1 VGGIGLVFTIYSL
14 ALMVPVLDFGLTRK
28 YNGPPSTGNIEARLC
43 EAIIDDL
50 SRSVDNLL
58 ITAFVGSAI
67 CLVLVLLIFKKVR
80 GSPKAGSPQPFSM
93 ILGNRR
99 HTAP

>member
-1 VGGIGLVFTIYSL
+1 MTLTNRAKAILRWGSIALVFAIYSIV
-14 ALMVPVLDFGLTRK
+14 LMIPVLDFGLTRK
-28 YNGPPSTGNIEARLC
+28 YNGPPSTGQMETRLC

-50 SRSVDNLL
+50 SRSMDNLL

-80 GSPKAGSPQPFSM
+80 
-93 ILGNRR
+93 
-99 HTAP
+99 

>member
-1 VGGIGLVFTIYSL
+1 MMTNRAKTILRWGGIASVFAIYSI
-14 ALMVPVLDFGLTRK
+14 ALTIPVLDFGLTWK
-28 YNGPPSTGNIEARLC
+28 YNVPPSTGQMEANLC

-80 GSPKAGSPQPFSM
+80 
-93 ILGNRR
+93 
-99 HTAP
+99 

>member
-1 VGGIGLVFTIYSL
+1 MTLTNRAKTLLRWGGIGLVFTIYSL
-14 ALMVPVLDFGLTRK
+14 ALMITVLDFGLTRK
-28 YNGPPSTGNIEARLC
+28 YNAPPSTGNMEARLC
-43 EAIIDDL
+43 EAITDDL

-80 GSPKAGSPQPFSM
+80 
-93 ILGNRR
+93 
-99 HTAP
+99 

>member
-1 VGGIGLVFTIYSL
+1 MTSKTKAIFRWGGIALVFAIYSI
-14 ALMVPVLDFGLTRK
+14 ALMIPVLDFGLTRK
-28 YNGPPSTGNIEARLC
+28 YNSPPSTGEMETRLC

-67 CLVLVLLIFKKVR
+67 CLVLVLLIFKKV
-80 GSPKAGSPQPFSM
+80 K
-93 ILGNRR
+93 
-99 HTAP
+99 

>member
-1 VGGIGLVFTIYSL
+1 MTLTNRAKTILRWGGIALVFAIYSI
-14 ALMVPVLDFGLTRK
+14 ALMIPVLDFELTRK
-28 YNGPPSTGNIEARLC
+28 YNAPPSTGQMEASLC

-50 SRSVDNLL
+50 SSSVDNLL

-80 GSPKAGSPQPFSM
+80 
-93 ILGNRR
+93 
-99 HTAP
+99 

>member
-1 VGGIGLVFTIYSL
+1 MTLTNRTKAILRWGGIAIVFAIYSI
-14 ALMVPVLDFGLTRK
+14 ALMIPVLDFELTWK
-28 YNGPPSTGNIEARLC
+28 YNGPPSTGEMEARLC

-58 ITAFVGSAI
+58 ITAFFGSAI

-80 GSPKAGSPQPFSM
+80 
-93 ILGNRR
+93 
-99 HTAP
+99 

>member
-1 VGGIGLVFTIYSL
+1 MTLTNRAKTILRWGGISLVFAIYSI
-14 ALMVPVLDFGLTRK
+14 ALMIPVLDFGLTRK
-28 YNGPPSTGNIEARLC
+28 YNAPPLTDEMEARLC

-58 ITAFVGSAI
+58 ITAFYGSAI

-80 GSPKAGSPQPFSM
+80 
-93 ILGNRR
+93 
-99 HTAP
+99 

>member
-1 VGGIGLVFTIYSL
+1 MTLTNRAKAILRWGSIVLVFAIYSI
-14 ALMVPVLDFGLTRK
+14 ALMLPVLDFGLTRK
-28 YNGPPSTGNIEARLC
+28 YNGPPSTDQMKARLC

-67 CLVLVLLIFKKVR
+67 CIVLTLLIFKKVR
-80 GSPKAGSPQPFSM
+80 
-93 ILGNRR
+93 
-99 HTAP
+99 

>member
-1 VGGIGLVFTIYSL
+1 MTLTSRTKAILRWGGIALVFAIYSI
-14 ALMVPVLDFGLTRK
+14 ALMIPVLDFGLTRK
-28 YNGPPSTGNIEARLC
+28 YNGPPSTSEMEAGIC

-58 ITAFVGSAI
+58 ITAFFGSAI

-80 GSPKAGSPQPFSM
+80 
-93 ILGNRR
+93 
-99 HTAP
+99 

>member
-1 VGGIGLVFTIYSL
+1 MSLTNRVKTLLRWGGITLVFAIYSI
-14 ALMVPVLDFGLTRK
+14 ALMIPALNVGLTRK
-28 YNGPPSTGNIEARLC
+28 YNGPPSTGQMEVRLC

-50 SRSVDNLL
+50 SRSVDSLL

-80 GSPKAGSPQPFSM
+80 
-93 ILGNRR
+93 
-99 HTAP
+99 